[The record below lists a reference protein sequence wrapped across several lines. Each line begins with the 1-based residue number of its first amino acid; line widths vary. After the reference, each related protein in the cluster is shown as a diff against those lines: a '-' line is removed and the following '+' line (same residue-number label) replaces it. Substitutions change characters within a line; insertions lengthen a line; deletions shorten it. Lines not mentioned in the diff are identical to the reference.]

1 MTELTRRAT
10 LKLIGAGTGTLA
22 LAAPPL
28 LSRAEDAPADRAEI
42 ASAVKTLS
50 EKIADY
56 IVNARFEDLPPA
68 VVQKAKEQLV
78 FFFGRAFE
86 IAQMEHG
93 QEAIEVARQ
102 AARADDGAS
111 VIGTRLRLPASDAAF
126 TNATLFG
133 GSLSMDDVLAH
144 ADIHAG
150 VITVP
155 TALAI
160 GEVKRVHG
168 RELLLS
174 LVLGYEVLGKLGK
187 AGLGWQAPFPRR
199 STNIFGG
206 YGPLVVGGRLLELDR
221 ERMVHALGYAAN
233 LCMGIAEGSMMEH
246 YYSLISRNGT
256 FAAQLVEAG
265 GTSYSKTTLEG
276 ELGLYRSFFGKVPD
290 ELPKLIDNLGYWEIL
305 TAVQKR
311 YRGTGHNTTA
321 TEMFAD
327 MVAKEQLTPDRVK
340 KIHAVLPSK
349 ESRARE
355 LELTSTGPF
364 KPERSATSSLPYALA
379 LVLADGKIDAARFA
393 DDRIVNDRALAGLMR
408 KIDVTFEPG
417 HASRWSKL
425 TVLTSDDR
433 KLERESDFFTFEF
446 PRDTWDDWLR
456 ASGSRILTS
465 DQLLRLEQMIANLE
479 NVADV
484 SKLLA
489 AATPNVSAA
498 RP

>member
-1 MTELTRRAT
+1 M
-10 LKLIGAGTGTLA
+10 
-22 LAAPPL
+22 
-28 LSRAEDAPADRAEI
+28 SRGENTPADQAAI
-42 ASAVKTLS
+42 AAGKTLS
-50 EKIADY
+50 DKIADY
-56 IVNARFEDLPPA
+56 IVGAKFEDVPPA
-68 VVQKAKEQLV
+68 AIQKAKEQIV

-86 IAQMEHG
+86 ISQMEHG
-93 QEAIEVARQ
+93 REAIALARQ
-102 AARADDGAS
+102 AAQDAGGAS
-111 VIGTRLRLPASDAAF
+111 VIGERLRLSPSDAAF
-126 TNATLFG
+126 TNSTLFG
-133 GSLSMDDVLAH
+133 GSLAMDDVLAH

-150 VITVP
+150 VITLP
-155 TALAI
+155 AALAI

-174 LVLGYEVLGKLGK
+174 LVLGYEVLAKLGK
-187 AGLGWQAPFPRR
+187 VGLGWQAPFPRR

-206 YGPLVVGGRLLELDR
+206 YGPIVVAGRLLELDR
-221 ERMVHALGYAAN
+221 ERMGHALGYAAN

-246 YYSLISRNGT
+246 YYSLVSRNGT

-265 GTSYSKTTLEG
+265 GISYSRATIEG

-290 ELPKLIDNLGYWEIL
+290 ELPKLVDELGYWEIL

-327 MVAKEQLTPDRVK
+327 MVAKEKLTPDRVK

-355 LELTSTGPF
+355 LEITSTGPF
-364 KPERSATSSLPYALA
+364 KPERRAASSLPYALA
-379 LVLADGKIDAARFA
+379 LVLTDGKIDVARFA
-393 DDRIVNDRALAGLMR
+393 DDGIVNDRGLASVMR
-408 KIDVTFEPG
+408 KIEITFEPG
-417 HASRWSKL
+417 HASRWTRL
-425 TVLTSDDR
+425 TVLTADGR

-456 ASGSRILTS
+456 ASGSRILSS
-465 DQLLRLEQMIANLE
+465 DQLLRLEQLIANLE
-479 NVADV
+479 NVDDV

-489 AATPNVSAA
+489 AATPVATAA